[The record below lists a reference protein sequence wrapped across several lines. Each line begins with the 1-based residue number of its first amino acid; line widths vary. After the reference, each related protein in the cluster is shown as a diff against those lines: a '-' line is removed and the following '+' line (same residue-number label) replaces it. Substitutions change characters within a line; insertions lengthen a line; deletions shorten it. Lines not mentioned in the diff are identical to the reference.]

1 MLLFVR
7 YVSAFP
13 LVAAE
18 YMNACSVFASE
29 EVCGVCIDSVCGVWC
44 IHVCAPFFC
53 VCACM
58 CLRAQVPF
66 CKTLKRVRHTPR
78 YSPQC
83 QVHVMALV
91 EHHVIRGDIALQ
103 GFSLITSYTTH

>member
-29 EVCGVCIDSVCGVWC
+29 EVCGVWC
-44 IHVCAPFFC
+44 IHVCAPVFLC
-53 VCACM
+53 VCMYVLAC
-58 CLRAQVPF
+58 
-66 CKTLKRVRHTPR
+66 
-78 YSPQC
+78 
-83 QVHVMALV
+83 
-91 EHHVIRGDIALQ
+91 
-103 GFSLITSYTTH
+103 TSKFL